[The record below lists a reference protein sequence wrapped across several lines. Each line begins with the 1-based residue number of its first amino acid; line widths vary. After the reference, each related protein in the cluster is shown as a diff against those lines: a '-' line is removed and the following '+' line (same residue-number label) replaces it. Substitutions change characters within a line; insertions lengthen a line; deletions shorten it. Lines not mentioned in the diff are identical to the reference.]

1 MANHARITSG
11 EIDHDCSRCR
21 VDASMAVG
29 HPAARLVALT
39 CHAPRASP
47 LRRAFSCQAG
57 KSSAQDGFNNAVVG
71 QENVCT
77 PATSH
82 WASSQASPS
91 VEATVVVSG
100 ETRSV
105 DTISVSVIPSWL
117 TVTDTV

>member
-1 MANHARITSG
+1 MARIVYPIFWIAHSSEVVIAQTGWGKDRFTRMDGGSAG
-11 EIDHDCSRCR
+11 VR
-21 VDASMAVG
+21 VNRGRSV
-29 HPAARLVALT
+29 
-39 CHAPRASP
+39 
-47 LRRAFSCQAG
+47 FCQLLAEM
-57 KSSAQDGFNNAVVG
+57 FFNAVVG